1 MRERTMRLRRF
12 GAKLSMIT
20 VGLLVTS
27 LAGLAWVYGS
37 LIIDTLAFGFDDQN
51 KLSEVGFGANIL
63 FVCASAKLR
72 PTRSSLLYNWIYSHG
87 S

>member
-63 FVCASAKLR
+63 FVCASAKFILIDCDGK
-72 PTRSSLLYNWIYSHG
+72 YD
-87 S
+87 